1 MRDQLIILAI
11 IIAAFWLFRRFFPAR
26 HKPHLSSP
34 NAYGAHHEGPYQAAS
49 IHAYEGACEAAK
61 DLQGKRYLSAEAP
74 VIPLENCT
82 AGKCHCVYR
91 HHDDRRSGEKDR
103 RKRHLQDDGSLEP
116 PDQGNRR
123 FSPGRRATDL
133 AVA

>member
-61 DLQGKRYLSAEAP
+61 DLQGKGYLCGEAP
-74 VIPLENCT
+74 AIPLDNCS
-82 AGKCHCVYR
+82 AGMCHCVYR
-91 HHDDRRSGEKDR
+91 HHDDRRSGENDR
-103 RKRHLQDDGSLEP
+103 RMGHLLDDGALGL

-123 FSPGRRATDL
+123 LSPGRGATDL
-133 AVA
+133 AVG